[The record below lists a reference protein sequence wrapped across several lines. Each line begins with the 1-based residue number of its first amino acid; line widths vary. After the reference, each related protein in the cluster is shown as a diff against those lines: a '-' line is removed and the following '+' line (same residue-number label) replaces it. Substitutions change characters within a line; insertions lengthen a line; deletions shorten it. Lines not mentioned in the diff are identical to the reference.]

1 MGSCKTPLQ
10 LCGCLSTLSSCWL
23 LSWPRPQ
30 DSSTNSNQ
38 DSSNNSNQ
46 DSSNSSNSSNQGSS
60 NSSSNLDSSSS
71 NQGSSSS
78 NQDSFSNSQD
88 SSSNSQDSSSNSQ
101 DSSSNS
107 QGSSSNSQD
116 SSSNNQDSSSNSQ
129 DSSHLSK
136 VSHPSKLWTDSD
148 LLPLSSSSS
157 RSHPDQKFSSILR
170 WIMDNVE
177 RIMVGSQ
184 WSCLMKS
191 SLAPPETS

>member
-30 DSSTNSNQ
+30 DSS
-38 DSSNNSNQ
+38 NNSNQ
-46 DSSNSSNSSNQGSS
+46 DSSNSSNSNNQGSS
-60 NSSSNLDSSSS
+60 NSSSNL
-71 NQGSSSS
+71 GSSSS

-88 SSSNSQDSSSNSQ
+88 SSSNNQDSSSNS
-101 DSSSNS
+101 
-107 QGSSSNSQD
+107 
-116 SSSNNQDSSSNSQ
+116 QDSSSNSQ

>member
-30 DSSTNSNQ
+30 DSS
-38 DSSNNSNQ
+38 NNSNQ
-46 DSSNSSNSSNQGSS
+46 DSSNRSNSNNQGSS

-71 NQGSSSS
+71 NR
-78 NQDSFSNSQD
+78 D

-107 QGSSSNSQD
+107 R
-116 SSSNNQDSSSNSQ
+116 DSSSNSQ

-191 SLAPPETS
+191 SLALPETS

>member
-30 DSSTNSNQ
+30 DSS
-38 DSSNNSNQ
+38 NNSNQ
-46 DSSNSSNSSNQGSS
+46 DSSNSSNSNNQGSS

-71 NQGSSSS
+71 
-78 NQDSFSNSQD
+78 
-88 SSSNSQDSSSNSQ
+88 SQDSSSNSQ

-184 WSCLMKS
+184 WSCLMK
-191 SLAPPETS
+191 

>member
-30 DSSTNSNQ
+30 DSS
-38 DSSNNSNQ
+38 NNSNQ
-46 DSSNSSNSSNQGSS
+46 DSSNSSNSNNQGSS
-60 NSSSNLDSSSS
+60 NSSSNLGSSSS

-78 NQDSFSNSQD
+78 NQD

-101 DSSSNS
+101 DSSSSSQDSSSNS
-107 QGSSSNSQD
+107 QGSSSNSQDSSSNSQD

-129 DSSHLSK
+129 DSFHLSK

-148 LLPLSSSSS
+148 LLPLSSSGS

>member
-30 DSSTNSNQ
+30 DSSNSN
-38 DSSNNSNQ
+38 NQ
-46 DSSNSSNSSNQGSS
+46 DSSNSSNSNNQGSS

-78 NQDSFSNSQD
+78 N
-88 SSSNSQDSSSNSQ
+88 QDSSSNSQ

>member
-30 DSSTNSNQ
+30 DSSNNSNQ

-46 DSSNSSNSSNQGSS
+46 DSSNSSNSNNQGSS

-88 SSSNSQDSSSNSQ
+88 SSSSNQDSSSNS
-101 DSSSNS
+101 
-107 QGSSSNSQD
+107 
-116 SSSNNQDSSSNSQ
+116 QDSSSNSQ

-177 RIMVGSQ
+177 RIMVESQ

-191 SLAPPETS
+191 SLAL

>member
-30 DSSTNSNQ
+30 DSS
-38 DSSNNSNQ
+38 NNSNQ
-46 DSSNSSNSSNQGSS
+46 DSSNSSNSNNQGSS

-78 NQDSFSNSQD
+78 NQDSF
-88 SSSNSQDSSSNSQ
+88 
-101 DSSSNS
+101 
-107 QGSSSNSQD
+107 
-116 SSSNNQDSSSNSQ
+116 SNSQ

>member
-30 DSSTNSNQ
+30 DSS
-38 DSSNNSNQ
+38 NNSNQ
-46 DSSNSSNSSNQGSS
+46 DSSNSSNSNNQGSS

-88 SSSNSQDSSSNSQ
+88 SSSSNQDSSSNS
-101 DSSSNS
+101 
-107 QGSSSNSQD
+107 
-116 SSSNNQDSSSNSQ
+116 QDSSSNSQ

-177 RIMVGSQ
+177 RIMVESQ
-184 WSCLMKS
+184 W
-191 SLAPPETS
+191 

>member
-23 LSWPRPQ
+23 LSWQRP
-30 DSSTNSNQ
+30 Q

-46 DSSNSSNSSNQGSS
+46 DSSNSSNSNNQDSS

-88 SSSNSQDSSSNSQ
+88 SSSNS
-101 DSSSNS
+101 
-107 QGSSSNSQD
+107 
-116 SSSNNQDSSSNSQ
+116 QDSSSNSQ

>member
-1 MGSCKTPLQ
+1 MGSCETPLQ

-30 DSSTNSNQ
+30 DSS
-38 DSSNNSNQ
+38 NNSNQ
-46 DSSNSSNSSNQGSS
+46 DSSNSSNSN
-60 NSSSNLDSSSS
+60 NLDSSSS

-78 NQDSFSNSQD
+78 NQDS
-88 SSSNSQDSSSNSQ
+88 SSNSQDSSSNSQ
-101 DSSSNS
+101 D
-107 QGSSSNSQD
+107 SSSNSQD

>member
-30 DSSTNSNQ
+30 DSS
-38 DSSNNSNQ
+38 NNSNQ
-46 DSSNSSNSSNQGSS
+46 DSSNSSSSN
-60 NSSSNLDSSSS
+60 
-71 NQGSSSS
+71 
-78 NQDSFSNSQD
+78 QD
-88 SSSNSQDSSSNSQ
+88 SSSNSQDSSSS
-101 DSSSNS
+101 
-107 QGSSSNSQD
+107 
-116 SSSNNQDSSSNSQ
+116 NQDSSSSNQDSSSSSQ

>member
-30 DSSTNSNQ
+30 DSS
-38 DSSNNSNQ
+38 NNSNQ
-46 DSSNSSNSSNQGSS
+46 DSSNSSNSNNQGSS
-60 NSSSNLDSSSS
+60 NSSSS

-88 SSSNSQDSSSNSQ
+88 SSSNSQDSSSSNQ

-107 QGSSSNSQD
+107 
-116 SSSNNQDSSSNSQ
+116 QDSSSNSQ

>member
-30 DSSTNSNQ
+30 DN
-38 DSSNNSNQ
+38 SNNSNQ
-46 DSSNSSNSSNQGSS
+46 DSSNSSNSNNQGSS

-78 NQDSFSNSQD
+78 NQDS
-88 SSSNSQDSSSNSQ
+88 SSNSQDR
-101 DSSSNS
+101 
-107 QGSSSNSQD
+107 
-116 SSSNNQDSSSNSQ
+116 SSNSQ

-184 WSCLMKS
+184 
-191 SLAPPETS
+191 

>member
-30 DSSTNSNQ
+30 DSS
-38 DSSNNSNQ
+38 NNSNQ
-46 DSSNSSNSSNQGSS
+46 DSSNSSNGNNQGSS
-60 NSSSNLDSSSS
+60 NSSSNSQDSSSS
-71 NQGSSSS
+71 N
-78 NQDSFSNSQD
+78 QD
-88 SSSNSQDSSSNSQ
+88 SSSNSQDSSSNS
-101 DSSSNS
+101 
-107 QGSSSNSQD
+107 
-116 SSSNNQDSSSNSQ
+116 QDSSSNSQ

>member
-30 DSSTNSNQ
+30 DSS
-38 DSSNNSNQ
+38 NNSNQ
-46 DSSNSSNSSNQGSS
+46 DSSNSSNSNNQGSS
-60 NSSSNLDSSSS
+60 NSSSSNQDSSSS
-71 NQGSSSS
+71 SQDSSSS
-78 NQDSFSNSQD
+78 NQDSSSSNQD
-88 SSSNSQDSSSNSQ
+88 SSSNS
-101 DSSSNS
+101 
-107 QGSSSNSQD
+107 
-116 SSSNNQDSSSNSQ
+116 QDSSSNSQ

-177 RIMVGSQ
+177 RI
-184 WSCLMKS
+184 
-191 SLAPPETS
+191 

>member
-30 DSSTNSNQ
+30 DN
-38 DSSNNSNQ
+38 SNNSNQ
-46 DSSNSSNSSNQGSS
+46 DSSNSSNSNNQGSS

-78 NQDSFSNSQD
+78 NQD
-88 SSSNSQDSSSNSQ
+88 
-101 DSSSNS
+101 
-107 QGSSSNSQD
+107 SSSNSQD

>member
-30 DSSTNSNQ
+30 DSS
-38 DSSNNSNQ
+38 NNSNQ
-46 DSSNSSNSSNQGSS
+46 DSSNSSNSNNQDSS
-60 NSSSNLDSSSS
+60 NSSSS
-71 NQGSSSS
+71 N
-78 NQDSFSNSQD
+78 QD
-88 SSSNSQDSSSNSQ
+88 SSSNSQDSSSSNQDSSSSNQ

-107 QGSSSNSQD
+107 
-116 SSSNNQDSSSNSQ
+116 QDSSSNSQ

-157 RSHPDQKFSSILR
+157 RSHPDQKFSLILR

>member
-30 DSSTNSNQ
+30 DSS
-38 DSSNNSNQ
+38 NNSNQ
-46 DSSNSSNSSNQGSS
+46 DSSNSSNSNNQGSS
-60 NSSSNLDSSSS
+60 NSSSNR
-71 NQGSSSS
+71 
-78 NQDSFSNSQD
+78 QD
-88 SSSNSQDSSSNSQ
+88 SSSNSQD
-101 DSSSNS
+101 
-107 QGSSSNSQD
+107 SSSNSQD

-129 DSSHLSK
+129 DSSSNSK

-191 SLAPPETS
+191 SLAL

>member
-30 DSSTNSNQ
+30 DSS
-38 DSSNNSNQ
+38 NNSNQ
-46 DSSNSSNSSNQGSS
+46 DSSNSSNSNNQGSS
-60 NSSSNLDSSSS
+60 NSSSNQDSSSS
-71 NQGSSSS
+71 N
-78 NQDSFSNSQD
+78 QD
-88 SSSNSQDSSSNSQ
+88 SSSNSQDSSSNS
-101 DSSSNS
+101 
-107 QGSSSNSQD
+107 
-116 SSSNNQDSSSNSQ
+116 QDSSSNSQ

>member
-30 DSSTNSNQ
+30 DSSNNSNQ

-46 DSSNSSNSSNQGSS
+46 DSSNSSNSNNQGSS

-71 NQGSSSS
+71 
-78 NQDSFSNSQD
+78 
-88 SSSNSQDSSSNSQ
+88 SQDSSSNSQ

-116 SSSNNQDSSSNSQ
+116 SSSNNQDSSN
-129 DSSHLSK
+129 LSK

>member
-30 DSSTNSNQ
+30 DSS
-38 DSSNNSNQ
+38 NNSNQ
-46 DSSNSSNSSNQGSS
+46 DSSNSSNSNNQGSS

-88 SSSNSQDSSSNSQ
+88 SFSNSQDSFSNSQDSSSNSKDSSSNSQDSSSNSQ
-101 DSSSNS
+101 DSSSN
-107 QGSSSNSQD
+107 
-116 SSSNNQDSSSNSQ
+116 
-129 DSSHLSK
+129 SK

-157 RSHPDQKFSSILR
+157 RSHPDQKFSLILR

>member
-30 DSSTNSNQ
+30 DSSNNSNQ

-46 DSSNSSNSSNQGSS
+46 DSSNSSNSNNQGSS

-71 NQGSSSS
+71 S
-78 NQDSFSNSQD
+78 
-88 SSSNSQDSSSNSQ
+88 
-101 DSSSNS
+101 
-107 QGSSSNSQD
+107 
-116 SSSNNQDSSSNSQ
+116 QDSSSNSQ

-157 RSHPDQKFSSILR
+157 RSHPDQKFSLILR

>member
-30 DSSTNSNQ
+30 DSS
-38 DSSNNSNQ
+38 NNSNQ
-46 DSSNSSNSSNQGSS
+46 DSSNSSNSNNQGSS
-60 NSSSNLDSSSS
+60 NSSSNLVSSSS
-71 NQGSSSS
+71 N
-78 NQDSFSNSQD
+78 
-88 SSSNSQDSSSNSQ
+88 Q

-157 RSHPDQKFSSILR
+157 RSHPDQKFPSILR

>member
-30 DSSTNSNQ
+30 DSS
-38 DSSNNSNQ
+38 NNSNQ
-46 DSSNSSNSSNQGSS
+46 DSSNSSNSNNQDSS

-78 NQDSFSNSQD
+78 NRD

-116 SSSNNQDSSSNSQ
+116 SSSNN
-129 DSSHLSK
+129 K

-148 LLPLSSSSS
+148 LLPPSSSSS

>member
-30 DSSTNSNQ
+30 DSS
-38 DSSNNSNQ
+38 NNSNQ
-46 DSSNSSNSSNQGSS
+46 DSSNSSNSNNQGSS
-60 NSSSNLDSSSS
+60 NSSSNLDSS
-71 NQGSSSS
+71 
-78 NQDSFSNSQD
+78 SNSQD

-101 DSSSNS
+101 DSSSN
-107 QGSSSNSQD
+107 NQD

-129 DSSHLSK
+129 DSSPLSK

>member
-30 DSSTNSNQ
+30 DSS
-38 DSSNNSNQ
+38 NNSNQ
-46 DSSNSSNSSNQGSS
+46 DSSNSSNSNNQGSS

-78 NQDSFSNSQD
+78 NQDSFSNSRD
-88 SSSNSQDSSSNSQ
+88 SSSNS
-101 DSSSNS
+101 
-107 QGSSSNSQD
+107 
-116 SSSNNQDSSSNSQ
+116 QDSSSNSQ

-191 SLAPPETS
+191 SLALP

>member
-30 DSSTNSNQ
+30 DSSNNSNQ

-46 DSSNSSNSSNQGSS
+46 DSSNSSNSNNQ
-60 NSSSNLDSSSS
+60 DSSSS
-71 NQGSSSS
+71 N
-78 NQDSFSNSQD
+78 QD

-101 DSSSNS
+101 D
-107 QGSSSNSQD
+107 SSSNSQD

-191 SLAPPETS
+191 FLAPPETS

>member
-30 DSSTNSNQ
+30 DSSNSNNQDSSNSNNQ
-38 DSSNNSNQ
+38 DSSNNSNSNNQ
-46 DSSNSSNSSNQGSS
+46 DSSNSSSSN
-60 NSSSNLDSSSS
+60 
-71 NQGSSSS
+71 
-78 NQDSFSNSQD
+78 QD

-101 DSSSNS
+101 DSSS
-107 QGSSSNSQD
+107 SNQD
-116 SSSNNQDSSSNSQ
+116 SSSSNQDSSSNSQ

>member
-30 DSSTNSNQ
+30 DSS
-38 DSSNNSNQ
+38 NNSNQ
-46 DSSNSSNSSNQGSS
+46 DSSNSSNSNNQGSS

-88 SSSNSQDSSSNSQ
+88 SSSSNQDSSSNSQDSSSNSQ

-107 QGSSSNSQD
+107 QD
-116 SSSNNQDSSSNSQ
+116 SSP
-129 DSSHLSK
+129 LSK
-136 VSHPSKLWTDSD
+136 VSHPSKMWTDSD

-191 SLAPPETS
+191 SLALPETS

>member
-30 DSSTNSNQ
+30 DSS
-38 DSSNNSNQ
+38 NNSNQ
-46 DSSNSSNSSNQGSS
+46 DSSNSSNSNNQGSS
-60 NSSSNLDSSSS
+60 NSSSNLDSFS
-71 NQGSSSS
+71 NSQDSSSS
-78 NQDSFSNSQD
+78 NQD
-88 SSSNSQDSSSNSQ
+88 SSSNSQDSSSNS
-101 DSSSNS
+101 
-107 QGSSSNSQD
+107 
-116 SSSNNQDSSSNSQ
+116 QDSSSNSQ

-191 SLAPPETS
+191 SLAL

>member
-30 DSSTNSNQ
+30 DSS
-38 DSSNNSNQ
+38 NNSNQ
-46 DSSNSSNSSNQGSS
+46 DSSNSSNSNNQGSS

-78 NQDSFSNSQD
+78 NQDS
-88 SSSNSQDSSSNSQ
+88 SSNSQDSSSNSQ

-107 QGSSSNSQD
+107 QGSSSNNQD

>member
-30 DSSTNSNQ
+30 DSS
-38 DSSNNSNQ
+38 NNSNQ
-46 DSSNSSNSSNQGSS
+46 DSSNSSNSNNQGSS

-78 NQDSFSNSQD
+78 NQDSF
-88 SSSNSQDSSSNSQ
+88 
-101 DSSSNS
+101 
-107 QGSSSNSQD
+107 
-116 SSSNNQDSSSNSQ
+116 SNNQDSSSNSQ

-157 RSHPDQKFSSILR
+157 RSHPYQKFSSILR